1 MSVYINSSLN
11 GEQVTIV
18 EIENG
23 KSKVNNIQIREGKI
37 IK

>member
-1 MSVYINSSLN
+1 MHNH
-11 GEQVTIV
+11 GFAIV

-37 IK
+37 L